1 MTTIAI
7 TNQKDGTGKTTIA
20 FNLIGGFNYHFPNKK
35 KLAIDLDP
43 QGILT
48 SSLYK
53 NPVEIQSDKAVNR
66 WFKVDEYKG
75 ADVIHRTRYQNV
87 DIIPTNISLFEI
99 LQDRELMSKND
110 VIRDYL
116 AAIENMYDVV
126 VIDTPSS
133 IGSFVLPAL
142 MAADYQLIPVDLDEL
157 TMTIIAGQLKLFEEV
172 KQENPKLE
180 ILGILPNQVNKKL
193 KIQNEI
199 LAELQRS
206 AYKEFL
212 LDEYFISTNEPLR
225 RAEGNRKTIFEADK
239 KARSYKQLKELTEW
253 ICGRCGLGG

>member
-7 TNQKDGTGKTTIA
+7 TNQKGGTGKTTIA
-20 FNLIGGFNYHFPNKK
+20 FNLIGGFDYFIPNKK

-43 QGILT
+43 QGHLT
-48 SSLYK
+48 SLLYK
-53 NPVEIQSDKAVNR
+53 DPVEIQTDKAVNR
-66 WFKVDEYKG
+66 LFKEDGYKG

-99 LQDRELMSKND
+99 QQDRELMSNHD
-110 VIRDYL
+110 VIREYL
-116 AAIENMYDVV
+116 AAIGEMYDVV

-133 IGSFVLPAL
+133 ISSFVLPAL
-142 MAADYQLIPVDLDEL
+142 TAADYQLIPVDLDEL
-157 TMTIIAGQLKLFEEV
+157 TMTIIAGQLKLYEEI
-172 KQENPKLE
+172 KQNNPKLK

-193 KIQNEI
+193 KIQKEI
-199 LAELQRS
+199 LAELQQS
-206 AYKEFL
+206 EYKEFL

-253 ICGRCGLGG
+253 ICERCG